1 MPMVHLK
8 EFLHEEYGIERQLVS
23 QRKGPNAF
31 CQLLSTL
38 YGDVHSIHQSS
49 CKTCVVMWIVVCI
62 GMYRSVQK

>member
-1 MPMVHLK
+1 MVHLK

-49 CKTCVVMWIVVCI
+49 
-62 GMYRSVQK
+62 

>member
-49 CKTCVVMWIVVCI
+49 
-62 GMYRSVQK
+62 